1 MEERHV
7 IVSCDQLGETLRAA
21 PTLLEGL
28 THGQEAHWLSIEKA
42 LLD

>member
-7 IVSCDQLGETLRAA
+7 IVSCDQLGETLTAA

-28 THGQEAHWLSIEKA
+28 THGQEAQRLSIEKA